1 VWSTLDPV
9 LYTVQN
15 KRRTEDEKRS
25 YVHVYDTR
33 AQKHLT
39 AGDRKWESAGYSD
52 KRNGRYILL
61 WTERPYSL
69 RATWEG
75 EVPKDIEAYDLRTGT
90 RIPIGREMV
99 TWPRLSPDG
108 TFAYGFNESD
118 TVWWAFHLPSA
129 TMRTMKTEGLP
140 PFHDE

>member
-1 VWSTLDPV
+1 
-9 LYTVQN
+9 
-15 KRRTEDEKRS
+15 
-25 YVHVYDTR
+25 
-33 AQKHLT
+33 
-39 AGDRKWESAGYSD
+39 
-52 KRNGRYILL
+52 
-61 WTERPYSL
+61 
-69 RATWEG
+69 
-75 EVPKDIEAYDLRTGT
+75 YDLRTGT

-140 PFHDE
+140 PFHDELHDTPNDPGSYGSAGWTMGDHALILYDRYDLWRWAP